1 MGEEIEVGPRMR
13 AAGATMSLVAEVLLL
28 TGGVRSPG
36 AHARFVKWLTDDSG
50 QRGCVSAISP
60 ESRGLRRSKGLSLT
74 RVEGHT
80 YAQLLRRSSCR
91 RGDHAARPLEGASG
105 CRLCPWRM

>member
-13 AAGATMSLVAEVLLL
+13 AAGATMSLVVEVLLL

-50 QRGCVSAISP
+50 KRGCVSAISP
-60 ESRGLRRSKGLSLT
+60 ESRGLRRSKGLSLNPS
-74 RVEGHT
+74 RRT
-80 YAQLLRRSSCR
+80 YLRPIAAALQLSQRRSRS
-91 RGDHAARPLEGASG
+91 
-105 CRLCPWRM
+105 